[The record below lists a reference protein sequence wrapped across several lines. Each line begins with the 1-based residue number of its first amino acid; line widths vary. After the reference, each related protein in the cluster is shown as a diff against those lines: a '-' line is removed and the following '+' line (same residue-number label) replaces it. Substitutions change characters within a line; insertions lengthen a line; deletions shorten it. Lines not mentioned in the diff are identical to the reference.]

1 MTENNPILPGFPEKE
16 FTDLL
21 RISTVKSVEKDGFF
35 ISEGQTPRKFAI
47 VLSGSFRYY
56 YVNEKGDEFTKAFI
70 LKNAVLS
77 AYSAMV
83 QGTPSLFNIQA
94 LEPSQ
99 ILEVNYQSWLHLR
112 MSNSFWDRFLIQA
125 LEKGY
130 FAKEKRERELLL
142 LDATSRY
149 KIFLSEFPG
158 LDKKV
163 KLHIIASYIGIQPES
178 LSRIRKKPR
187 N

>member
-1 MTENNPILPGFPEKE
+1 MIENNQILPGLPEQE
-16 FTDLL
+16 SADLL
-21 RISTVKSVEKDGFF
+21 SISNIKSVEKDGFF
-35 ISEGQTPRKFAI
+35 ISEGQIPRKFAI

-56 YVNEKGDEFTKAFI
+56 YVNEKGDEFTKGFI

-77 AYSAMV
+77 ANSAMV
-83 QGTPSLFNIQA
+83 KGSPSLFNNQA
-94 LEPSQ
+94 LEHAQ
-99 ILEVNYQSWLHLR
+99 ILEVNYQSWLQLR
-112 MSNSFWDRFLIQA
+112 MSNAFWDRFLIQA

-142 LDATSRY
+142 LDATARY
-149 KIFLSEFPG
+149 QIFLSEFPE

-178 LSRIRKKPR
+178 LSRIRKKSA

>member
-1 MTENNPILPGFPEKE
+1 MTENNSILPGFPEKE
-16 FTDLL
+16 STDLL
-21 RISTVKSVEKDGFF
+21 RISNIKSLEKDELF
-35 ISEGQTPRKFAI
+35 ISEGQIPRKFAI

-56 YVNEKGDEFTKAFI
+56 YVNEKGDEFTKGFV
-70 LKNAVLS
+70 LKNTVLS

-83 QGTPSLFNIQA
+83 QGAPSLFNIQA
-94 LEPSQ
+94 LEPAQ
-99 ILEVNYQSWLHLR
+99 ILEVNYQSWLQLR
-112 MSNSFWDRFLIQA
+112 ASNTFWDHFLIRA

-130 FAKEKRERELLL
+130 FAKEKREWELLL

-178 LSRIRKKPR
+178 LSRIRKKSG

>member
-16 FTDLL
+16 SADLL
-21 RISTVKSVEKDGFF
+21 RISNIKLVKKDEYF
-35 ISEGQTPRKFAI
+35 ISEGQIPRKFAI

-56 YVNEKGDEFTKAFI
+56 YVNEKGDEFTKGFI
-70 LKNAVLS
+70 LKNAILS

-83 QGTPSLFNIQA
+83 QRSPSLFNIQA
-94 LEPSQ
+94 LEHAQ
-99 ILEVNYQSWLHLR
+99 ILEVNYQNWLQLR
-112 MSNSFWDRFLIQA
+112 SSNSFWDRFLIRA

-142 LDATSRY
+142 LDAASRY

-178 LSRIRKKPR
+178 LSRIRKKLE

>member
-16 FTDLL
+16 SADLL
-21 RISTVKSVEKDGFF
+21 RISNIRSVEKDGFF
-35 ISEGQTPRKFAI
+35 ISEGQIPRKFAI
-47 VLSGSFRYY
+47 VLGGSFRYY
-56 YVNEKGDEFTKAFI
+56 YVNDKGDEFTKGFV

-83 QGTPSLFNIQA
+83 HGTPSLFNIQA
-94 LEPSQ
+94 LEHSQ
-99 ILEVNYQSWLHLR
+99 ILEVNYQSWLQLR
-112 MSNSFWDRFLIQA
+112 PSSAFWDHFLIRA

-130 FAKEKRERELLL
+130 FTKEKRERELLL

-149 KIFLSEFPG
+149 QIFLAEFPE

-163 KLHIIASYIGIQPES
+163 KLHIIASYIGVQPES
-178 LSRIRKKPR
+178 LSRIRKKLG